1 MDRDDQPSA
10 ESTIHKPNILK
21 RQNSVNYPFRKI
33 CLWRQITG
41 VILLKMRRFVK
52 LKELRLY
59 AIFTP

>member
-1 MDRDDQPSA
+1 MISHRPSRSS
-10 ESTIHKPNILK
+10 STRPNILE
-21 RQNSVNYPFRKI
+21 RQNSVNDPSRKI
-33 CLWRQITG
+33 CLYRQITG